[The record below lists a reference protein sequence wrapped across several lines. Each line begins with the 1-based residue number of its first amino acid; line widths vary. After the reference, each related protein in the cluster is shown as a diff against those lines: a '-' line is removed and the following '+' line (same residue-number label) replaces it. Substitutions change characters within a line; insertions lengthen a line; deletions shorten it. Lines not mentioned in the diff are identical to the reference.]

1 MAAGSLQAP
10 LPGSVVRVGVEPGQV
25 VTAGQVLV
33 VLEAMKME
41 HSVAATVDGTVV
53 EVRVGVGDQV
63 EGGQVLV
70 VVEEDDRG

>member
-1 MAAGSLQAP
+1 
-10 LPGSVVRVGVEPGQV
+10 
-25 VTAGQVLV
+25 
-33 VLEAMKME
+33 ME